1 MKIKE
6 ALNFINATTTVRAKV
21 NNGVMYVHAKLLS
34 YEDWFMRIS
43 LYQLGWSAI
52 TTDFDTC
59 LDDDVD
65 VMDLARVMDVAQRL
79 ICAPVNERFPEKS
92 YLLVAK
98 RKPDRPELPKYVKAM
113 ATGVNEFNFYLTN
126 DKSEAG
132 IYKESVLEGIKEREP
147 SLAPAI
153 DAMKEEVKDDED

>member
-6 ALNFINATTTVRAKV
+6 ALNLINATTTVRAKV

-79 ICAPVNERFPEKS
+79 ICAPVKERFPEKKYRLRWINDRNGKANYV
-92 YLLVAK
+92 YLDMDATWRMITLKNIA
-98 RKPDRPELPKYVKAM
+98 DTFTESELEQFKKDNP
-113 ATGVNEFNFYLTN
+113 
-126 DKSEAG
+126 
-132 IYKESVLEGIKEREP
+132 R
-147 SLAPAI
+147 LAPAI
-153 DAMKEEVKDDED
+153 DAMKEEVKGNG